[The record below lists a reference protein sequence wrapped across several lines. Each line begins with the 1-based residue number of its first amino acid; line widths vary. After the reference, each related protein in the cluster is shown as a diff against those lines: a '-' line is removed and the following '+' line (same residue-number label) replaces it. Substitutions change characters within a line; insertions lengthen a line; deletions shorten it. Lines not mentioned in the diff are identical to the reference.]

1 MRRVDPAEEA
11 LAPSMLA
18 KLSICLDAIV
28 ADGRLRHMQDSFPEN
43 VVWFV
48 QQLESSG
55 FVETDRAG
63 GTMDSGVIAFRREPV
78 EVRLVKDRSQ
88 WSVDLIADGW
98 PERDRLT
105 FPLLHGF
112 ALD

>member
-1 MRRVDPAEEA
+1 MWDD
-11 LAPSMLA
+11 L
-18 KLSICLDAIV
+18 
-28 ADGRLRHMQDSFPEN
+28 PEN
-43 VVWFV
+43 VAWFV
-48 QQLESSG
+48 SRLERRG
-55 FVETDRAG
+55 FAEVHREA
-63 GTMDSGVIAFRREPV
+63 GTMDSGLIAFRREPV

-98 PERDRLT
+98 PERDRVN

>member
-1 MRRVDPAEEA
+1 MWDDFPAN
-11 LAPSMLA
+11 
-18 KLSICLDAIV
+18 V
-28 ADGRLRHMQDSFPEN
+28 A
-43 VVWFV
+43 WFV

-55 FVETDRAG
+55 FVETDREG
-63 GTMDSGVIAFRREPV
+63 GTVDSGVIAFRRAPV

-98 PERDRLT
+98 RERDRVN
-105 FPLLHGF
+105 FPLFHGF